1 MLFDIAAALSAV
13 SATLRRDPARPG
25 DEREVA
31 DSLQA
36 RETLELDRDRVCELR
51 REIRERRGVEAALKA
66 GQSELKAALADCTQD
81 LNYLIEQ
88 NARLEDKLRQTE
100 KMAAVGR
107 LAGGVAHD
115 FNNVLGVIAGNA
127 ELLLRH
133 LEPES
138 PHRRRVETL
147 LQATQRGT
155 GLTRQILTFS
165 RKTPVGPKALDLA
178 MVVTEMKG
186 MLEQMIGED
195 VRLVVSA
202 ENALGTI
209 TADPGRIEQVLMN
222 LAVNARDAMPR
233 GGELKITLTNDGG
246 HVCMDVTDNGCGMDA
261 DTAEQIFEPF
271 FTTKGATKG
280 TGLGLATVHEIVT
293 QSDGQIT
300 VDSARGQGTVFHLR
314 FPRVDAPVAAP
325 VPAPAAP
332 AAGRTAGLARE
343 TILLVEDEEFLR
355 ELMEE
360 ALADAGYMVL
370 SAASGAEALEKARAH
385 AATIHLTL
393 TDVVMP
399 GMSGRELVRNLDPLK
414 PGVRALYMSGYE
426 EDDILRRGL
435 IDPGAPLMHKPF
447 NTEILLEQVRTALTQ
462 PRCGIRTETSLA
474 AIA

>member
-1 MLFDIAAALSAV
+1 MFDIAAALSAV
-13 SATLRRDPARPG
+13 SATLRRDPARP
-25 DEREVA
+25 EAEPEPA
-31 DSLQA
+31 DTLQA

-66 GQSELKAALADCTQD
+66 GQSELKAALADCTQE
-81 LNYLIEQ
+81 LNYLVEQ

-133 LEPES
+133 LEPGS
-138 PHRRRVETL
+138 PHRRRVEAL
-147 LQATQRGT
+147 LLATQRGT

-178 MVVTEMKG
+178 NLVTEMKG

-195 VRLVVSA
+195 VRLVVST

-233 GGELKITLTNDGG
+233 GGELKITLTNDDG

-261 DTAEQIFEPF
+261 DIAEQIFEPF
-271 FTTKGATKG
+271 FTTKDATKG

-314 FPRVDAPVAAP
+314 FPRVGGPVAAP
-325 VPAPAAP
+325 VPADASPAV
-332 AAGRTAGLARE
+332 GRATGLARE

-360 ALADAGYMVL
+360 ALVDAGYVVL

-399 GMSGRELVRNLDPLK
+399 GMSGRELVRNLDPVK